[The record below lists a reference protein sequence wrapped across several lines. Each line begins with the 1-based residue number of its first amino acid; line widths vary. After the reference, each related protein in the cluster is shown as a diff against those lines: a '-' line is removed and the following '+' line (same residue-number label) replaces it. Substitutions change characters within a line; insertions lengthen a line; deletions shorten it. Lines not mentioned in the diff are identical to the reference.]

1 MKPADELW
9 VGPAIAAELEREEGS
24 PCLLLGCAF
33 AVVLAFLAGL
43 LVGLLLVGARE

>member
-9 VGPAIAAELEREEGS
+9 IGPDQLPEGEHEGS

-33 AVVLAFLAGL
+33 AVVLAFALGI
-43 LVGLLLVGARE
+43 LVGILVIGARE

>member
-9 VGPAIAAELEREEGS
+9 IGPDQLPERDEGS

-33 AVVLAFLAGL
+33 AVVLAFALGI
-43 LVGLLLVGARE
+43 LVGILVIGARE